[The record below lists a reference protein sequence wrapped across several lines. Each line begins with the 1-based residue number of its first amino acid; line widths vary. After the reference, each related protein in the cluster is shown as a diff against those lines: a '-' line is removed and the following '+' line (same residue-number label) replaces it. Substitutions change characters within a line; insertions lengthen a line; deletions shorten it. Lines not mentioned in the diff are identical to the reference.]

1 MRCQK
6 CNYSGLTKEFDL
18 ELAVAASPSGQYP
31 RICPKCTEHN
41 FFNKTTEDLYVDEEC
56 LFLLQKLKQLV
67 DLEDFDVSEVKE
79 NIATLSTYKGKSF
92 RYGLD
97 MMEVLNY
104 AHKKIEG
111 RKDVLP

>member
-1 MRCQK
+1 MHCK
-6 CNYSGLTKEFDL
+6 ECGYFGLVEEFAL

-31 RICPKCTEHN
+31 RICPKCKENN
-41 FFNKTTEDLYVDEEC
+41 FFSVIIENMYIDEEC
-56 LFLLQKLKQLV
+56 LFLLQKLKQTV

-79 NIATLSTYKGKSF
+79 KIATLSTYKGRSF

-104 AHKKIEG
+104 ANKKIEEK
-111 RKDVLP
+111 KDILP

>member
-41 FFNKTTEDLYVDEEC
+41 FFSKTTEDLYVDEEC

-67 DLEDFDVSEVKE
+67 DSEDFDVSEVKE
-79 NIATLSTYKGKSF
+79 NITTLSTYKGKSF